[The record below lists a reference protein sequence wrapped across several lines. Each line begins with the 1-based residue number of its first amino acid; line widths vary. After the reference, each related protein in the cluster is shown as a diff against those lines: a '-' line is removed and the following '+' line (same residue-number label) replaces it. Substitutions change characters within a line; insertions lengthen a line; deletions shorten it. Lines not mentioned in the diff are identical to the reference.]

1 MVHTTSITDIID
13 VLLLLL
19 TVLIY
24 YLLRISHPHDAGP
37 RPVWS
42 VIRFVRLPI
51 DPLQTSFV
59 RGYFSLFL
67 ALLFLFQTP
76 LLTPHPRPDTTR
88 QRPRGTTARA
98 STANISPFSS
108 VLPHNRKSPLRPC
121 LPCLP
126 CRSLN
131 SASPPTSSQPAPP
144 ISSGRRPPTV
154 TACHHGYCCVTLLPD
169 LPSLV
174 FPGAFSTSPAVGCRL
189 VRGDRAE

>member
-24 YLLRISHPHDAGP
+24 YLLRISHSTRRWPP
-37 RPVWS
+37 PLWS

-59 RGYFSLFL
+59 RGYFSSLFL

-121 LPCLP
+121 LPC
-126 CRSLN
+126 RSLN
-131 SASPPTSSQPAPP
+131 SASPPPDVLSACSSHLLWTAPTYSHSLPPRLLLRDAPAR
-144 ISSGRRPPTV
+144 SSESCVPRSIFTIP
-154 TACHHGYCCVTLLPD
+154 CCR
-169 LPSLV
+169 LPSC
-174 FPGAFSTSPAVGCRL
+174 AR
-189 VRGDRAE
+189 